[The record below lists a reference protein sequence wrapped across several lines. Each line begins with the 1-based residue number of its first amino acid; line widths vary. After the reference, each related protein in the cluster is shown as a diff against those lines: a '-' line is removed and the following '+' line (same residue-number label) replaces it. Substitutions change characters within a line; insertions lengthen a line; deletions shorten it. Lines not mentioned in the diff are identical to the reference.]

1 MLYSVCR
8 LKVFSH
14 LPFPHMRK
22 NVSIQQ
28 KFGNRVRKLRKSKGW
43 SQEEFADQCGLH
55 RTYIG
60 AIERGERNVSLNNI
74 HAIAKALD
82 ISVKDLFDY

>member
-1 MLYSVCR
+1 
-8 LKVFSH
+8 
-14 LPFPHMRK
+14 MRK
-22 NVSIQQ
+22 NVPIQQ
-28 KFGNRVRKLRKSKGW
+28 KFGNRVRMLRKSKGW

-74 HAIAKALD
+74 HAVAKALGL
-82 ISVKDLFDY
+82 SVKDLFDY

>member
-1 MLYSVCR
+1 
-8 LKVFSH
+8 
-14 LPFPHMRK
+14 MRK
-22 NVSIQQ
+22 NVPIQQ
-28 KFGNRVRKLRKSKGW
+28 KFGNRVRMLRKSKGW

-74 HAIAKALD
+74 HAIAKALG